1 MDRTLYDF
9 IQKKKHHVYRRELS
23 VSLDFAGKT
32 PEERMALRFEKLC
45 EAETP
50 VILPG
55 EEICYLRTI
64 SEIPDIFTEAEWQ
77 EIRKTK
83 YIHELGYMS
92 NVSPDYE
99 SVIRE
104 GLLKRRE
111 AADEYGR
118 RDIDAILGLADRYRD
133 EAERQGRRD
142 IAKTLERVPRYGA
155 TSFREALQFFRIL
168 HFSLWLEGNYH
179 ITVGRFDQY
188 MFPYLQ
194 ADMEKGLY
202 TEESALSLLED
213 FFLSFNRD
221 SDLYPGVQQGDNGQS
236 MVLGGM
242 GPDGG
247 DGFNLLSKLCLRAS
261 EDLAMID
268 PKINLRV
275 SHNTPLEVY
284 EMGTRL
290 TRAGLGFPQYSNDDA
305 VIEGLTELGYD
316 LQDARDYVVAAC
328 WEFIIP
334 KVGADIANI
343 AALSFPKIVDT
354 CLHRQLATCDTFED
368 FMAAIRQEIQDECGR
383 ICDSVRNVWFIPSP
397 LLRLCMGEIRYRNE
411 GIHGTGIATA
421 ADSLYAIQKYVY
433 GNEMYAD
440 RLLDMIDSD
449 FEDLGEW
456 LPKLRYET
464 EKMGN
469 DVDEVDTIAVELL
482 DDFADALAGRKNDRG
497 GIFRGGT
504 GSAMYYLW
512 HADEIGASPDGRRKG
527 EAFGANY
534 SPSLFAK
541 TKGPFSLI
549 KSFVKPNLKRVIN
562 GGPLTLEFHSSM
574 FADEACIQKVA
585 QLVKTYID
593 LGGHQLQLNA
603 VNADVLRDAQQHPED
618 HQQLVV
624 RIWGWSAYFVE
635 LDKEYQDHV
644 LQRTEYTI

>member
-1 MDRTLYDF
+1 M
-9 IQKKKHHVYRRELS
+9 YRRELTL
-23 VSLDFAGKT
+23 SLNFAGKT
-32 PEERMALRFEKLC
+32 PEERMTMRFEKLC
-45 EAETP
+45 KAETP

-64 SEIPDIFTEAEWQ
+64 SKIPDIFNEAEWQ

-99 SVIRE
+99 SVVGE

-111 AADEYGR
+111 TADEYGQR
-118 RDIDAILGLADRYRD
+118 VIDAILGLADRYRD
-133 EAERQGRRD
+133 EAEKQGRSD

-155 TSFREALQFFRIL
+155 TNFREALQFFRIL

-236 MVLGGM
+236 MVLGGV
-242 GPDGG
+242 GPD
-247 DGFNLLSKLCLRAS
+247 DNDAFNLLSKLCLQAS
-261 EDLAMID
+261 EDLKMID

-275 SHNTPLEVY
+275 SHNTPLEIY

-354 CLHRQLATCDTFED
+354 CLHRKLAVCHTFED
-368 FMAAIRQEIQDECGR
+368 FMAAVRQEIQEECGR
-383 ICDSVRNVWFIPSP
+383 ICDSIQNVWFIPSP
-397 LLRLCMGEIRYRNE
+397 LLSLCMGEIRYRNE

-421 ADSLYAIQKYVY
+421 ADSLYAIKKYVY
-433 GNEMYAD
+433 GHEIDPDAF
-440 RLLDMIDSD
+440 LDMIDSD
-449 FEDLGEW
+449 FEHHGEW

-469 DVDEVDTIAVELL
+469 DVDDVDTIAVELL

-512 HADEIGASPDGRRKG
+512 HAGEIGASPDGRRKG

-574 FADEACIQKVA
+574 FTDEACIQKVA

-624 RIWGWSAYFVE
+624 RIWGWSAYFIE

>member
-1 MDRTLYDF
+1 MDRALYDF
-9 IQKKKHHVYRRELS
+9 IRKRRHHVYRRELTL
-23 VSLDFAGKT
+23 SLNFAGKT
-32 PEERMALRFEKLC
+32 PEERMTMRFEKLC
-45 EAETP
+45 NAETP

-64 SEIPDIFTEAEWQ
+64 SKIPDIFNEAEWQ

-99 SVIRE
+99 SVIGE

-111 AADEYGR
+111 TADEYGQR
-118 RDIDAILGLADRYRD
+118 VIDAILGLADRYRD
-133 EAERQGRRD
+133 EAEKQGRSD

-155 TSFREALQFFRIL
+155 TNFREALQFFRIL

-236 MVLGGM
+236 MVLGGV
-242 GPDGG
+242 GPD
-247 DGFNLLSKLCLRAS
+247 DNDAFNLLSKLCLQAS
-261 EDLAMID
+261 EDLKMID

-275 SHNTPLEVY
+275 SHNTPLEIY

-354 CLHRQLATCDTFED
+354 CLHRKLAVCHTFED
-368 FMAAIRQEIQDECGR
+368 FMAAVRQEIQEECGR
-383 ICDSVRNVWFIPSP
+383 ICDSIQNVWFIPSP
-397 LLRLCMGEIRYRNE
+397 LLSLCMGEIRYRNE

-421 ADSLYAIQKYVY
+421 ADSLYAIKKYVY
-433 GNEMYAD
+433 GHEIDPDAF
-440 RLLDMIDSD
+440 LDMIDSD
-449 FEDLGEW
+449 FEHHGEW

-469 DVDEVDTIAVELL
+469 DVDDVDTIAVELL

-512 HADEIGASPDGRRKG
+512 HAGEIGASPDGRRKG

-574 FADEACIQKVA
+574 FTDEACIQKVA

-624 RIWGWSAYFVE
+624 RIWGWSAYFIE